1 MKVGLLV
8 ECGRFGLEAVVCQ
21 RICELLQQDHGADI
35 AIDIVPMDNKKRL
48 IEESG
53 AAAKALLSSGCER
66 VVILWDERPA
76 WPKTSD
82 KLCWHND
89 RVDVLASLAAHN
101 VTAANV
107 GLVCIEREFESWLL
121 FDHPMLSRLLSRPTH
136 KIDFPKQNR
145 PDRSANPKGTMT
157 SIVKKLAGE
166 TYVDVQFAP
175 RFAKSLDSLNKLKR
189 CKTFKRFAMKV
200 SDVIL

>member
-8 ECGRFGLEAVVCQ
+8 ECGRVGLEAVVCQ
-21 RICELLQQDHGADI
+21 RICELLCLDHGADI
-35 AIDIVPMDNKKRL
+35 EIDIVPMDNKRRL

-53 AAAKALLSSGCER
+53 VTARLLLSSGCDR

-76 WPKTSD
+76 WPKSSD

-89 RVDVLASLAAHN
+89 RVDVLASLAAHH
-101 VTAANV
+101 VTTANV

-121 FDHPMLSRLLSRPTH
+121 FDHSMLSRMLSRPTH
-136 KIDFPKQNR
+136 KVDFPKQSH
-145 PDRSANPKGTMT
+145 PDRAANPKGTMM
-157 SIVKKLAGE
+157 SLVKSLAGE

-200 SDVIL
+200 ADVIL